1 MTALR
6 QSWIA
11 SANDPNGPFPLNNLP
26 YGVFSTEDGEK
37 RCGVAIGD
45 KILDVSAMEAAGTF
59 SLMGGRAFLFPNW
72 NGLMKKGPLVWKAF
86 RNVIS
91 GMLST
96 DPSPCPGDDRNCV
109 LEARL
114 AQDPEVGSSALQ
126 ELVSELLDRRWALAG
141 AAEQARNIE
150 LGRAAMAS
158 PPPSSDTGT
167 EFLGVLVDTTR
178 CIGCRRSRPRPR
190 CQRPRNR
197 CE

>member
-6 QSWIA
+6 KSWIA

-45 KILDVSAMEAAGTF
+45 KILDVSAMEAAGSF
-59 SLMGGRAFLFPNW
+59 SLMGGRAFIFPNW

-96 DPSPCPGDDRNCV
+96 DG
-109 LEARL
+109 
-114 AQDPEVGSSALQ
+114 DPEVSS
-126 ELVSELLDRRWALAG
+126 RIWWRW
-141 AAEQARNIE
+141 RM
-150 LGRAAMAS
+150 R
-158 PPPSSDTGT
+158 
-167 EFLGVLVDTTR
+167 R
-178 CIGCRRSRPRPR
+178 CICPSR
-190 CQRPRNR
+190 
-197 CE
+197 